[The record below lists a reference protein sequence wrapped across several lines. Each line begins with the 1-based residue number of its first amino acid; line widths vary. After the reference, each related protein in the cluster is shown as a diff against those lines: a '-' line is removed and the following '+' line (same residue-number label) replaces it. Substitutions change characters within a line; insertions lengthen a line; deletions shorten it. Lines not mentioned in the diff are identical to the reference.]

1 MLPPVIKYANRLYVI
16 AVDVRERVQRIQTR
30 MKVVKLRQDI
40 GKLQLTLAKT
50 PEAQQRVTARMQK
63 LDERMQKL
71 NAQLTAARQTPM
83 DRRRLRRPDV
93 RPLPRKKR

>member
-63 LDERMQKL
+63 L